1 VTSTSRNMER
11 TENPLVS
18 LLRGVSNVLDRV
30 SIYGIVVI
38 MAAMTAI
45 VFTQVFARYVLNRS
59 IPWGEEISRYM
70 MIWVC
75 FLGSAV
81 AVKRGGHIGITFL
94 RDRIPEKAQVPV
106 GLFVNICVLIFLGYT
121 TYYGFE
127 MAKNV
132 AIQRAPASRISMFW
146 PYSSIPVGCLI
157 MFIHT
162 LANLFERP
170 QEAGIVSNL

>member
-45 VFTQVFARYVLNRS
+45 VFTQVFMRYVLNRS

-81 AVKRGGHIGITFL
+81 AGGTVREHMCIDL
-94 RDRIPEKAQVPV
+94 PRI
-106 GLFVNICVLIFLGYT
+106 Y
-121 TYYGFE
+121 
-127 MAKNV
+127 
-132 AIQRAPASRISMFW
+132 
-146 PYSSIPVGCLI
+146 
-157 MFIHT
+157 
-162 LANLFERP
+162 NLLW
-170 QEAGIVSNL
+170 I